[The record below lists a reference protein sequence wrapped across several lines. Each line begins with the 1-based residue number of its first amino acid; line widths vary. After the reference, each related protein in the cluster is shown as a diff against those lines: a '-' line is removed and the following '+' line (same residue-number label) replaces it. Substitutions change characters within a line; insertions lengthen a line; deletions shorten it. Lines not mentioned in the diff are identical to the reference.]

1 MYFDLIVSRFD
12 LNLRFLSVSGGSGEG
27 KAKKKQNVV
36 PVQISEILNAPEEGF
51 TVEGCEVGMVLLVG
65 KVVTCEK
72 ATTKTTYRVSMNA
85 QMIILTGFNNY
96 TYIIQIIT
104 SMLLNANC
112 APYPILLQ
120 INSIH
125 QN

>member
-1 MYFDLIVSRFD
+1 MFSFDLAVSYFCLD
-12 LNLRFLSVSGGSGEG
+12 FLFEFFLSVSGGSGEG

-85 QMIILTGFNNY
+85 QMIIFIWIQQL
-96 TYIIQIIT
+96 YIQIQIIK
-104 SMLLNANC
+104 SILLNANC
-112 APYPILLQ
+112 TI
-120 INSIH
+120 S
-125 QN
+125 

>member
-1 MYFDLIVSRFD
+1 M
-12 LNLRFLSVSGGSGEG
+12 SGGSGEG

-72 ATTKTTYRVSMNA
+72 ATTKTTYRVSMNEYK
-85 QMIILTGFNNY
+85 ID
-96 TYIIQIIT
+96 
-104 SMLLNANC
+104 LLSKFTKKTEKTTVFC
-112 APYPILLQ
+112 LLLLLL
-120 INSIH
+120 SS
-125 QN
+125 

>member
-1 MYFDLIVSRFD
+1 MFSFHLFAVLYFDLIVSRFD

-85 QMIILTGFNNY
+85 QMIIFIWIQQL
-96 TYIIQIIT
+96 YIQIQIIK
-104 SMLLNANC
+104 SILLNANC
-112 APYPILLQ
+112 TI
-120 INSIH
+120 S
-125 QN
+125 

>member
-1 MYFDLIVSRFD
+1 M
-12 LNLRFLSVSGGSGEG
+12 SGGSGEG

-72 ATTKTTYRVSMNA
+72 ATTKTTYRVSMNECKNHHLLSK
-85 QMIILTGFNNY
+85 LTNY
-96 TYIIQIIT
+96 T
-104 SMLLNANC
+104 NKD
-112 APYPILLQ
+112 
-120 INSIH
+120 
-125 QN
+125 